1 MFNVQVGNCNQQV
14 MRTFGWSPSEGEL
27 QELVGEIDQV
37 LLFNNI
43 IPVQLSTPP
52 FSLWDLWLCLKIRFF
67 AKGWKWLYHLQWI
80 CLAYDQV
87 KNEYYHALI
96 LKLRVIDGMC

>member
-43 IPVQLSTPP
+43 IPGQLSTHPLVSMRLVTLLENQIFCERMEMAVSP
-52 FSLWDLWLCLKIRFF
+52 SMNLFGL
-67 AKGWKWLYHLQWI
+67 
-80 CLAYDQV
+80 
-87 KNEYYHALI
+87 
-96 LKLRVIDGMC
+96 

>member
-43 IPVQLSTPP
+43 IPGQLSTHPL
-52 FSLWDLWLCLKIRFF
+52 FSMRLVTLLENQIFCERMEMAVSPSMNLF
-67 AKGWKWLYHLQWI
+67 GL
-80 CLAYDQV
+80 
-87 KNEYYHALI
+87 
-96 LKLRVIDGMC
+96 

>member
-37 LLFNNI
+37 LLNDNI
-43 IPVQLSTPP
+43 ILGQLSTLPI
-52 FSLWDLWLCLKIRFF
+52 FLSETCEF
-67 AKGWKWLYHLQWI
+67 A
-80 CLAYDQV
+80 
-87 KNEYYHALI
+87 
-96 LKLRVIDGMC
+96 

>member
-37 LLFNNI
+37 LLFDNI
-43 IPVQLSTPP
+43 IPVQLSTHPL
-52 FSLWDLWLCLKIRFF
+52 SL
-67 AKGWKWLYHLQWI
+67 
-80 CLAYDQV
+80 
-87 KNEYYHALI
+87 
-96 LKLRVIDGMC
+96 

>member
-37 LLFNNI
+37 LLFNNSFNNYSRSI
-43 IPVQLSTPP
+43 IDPSL
-52 FSLWDLWLCLKIRFF
+52 FSVRLVTLLENQIFCERMEMAVSPSMNLF
-67 AKGWKWLYHLQWI
+67 GL
-80 CLAYDQV
+80 
-87 KNEYYHALI
+87 
-96 LKLRVIDGMC
+96 